1 MEIIN
6 YQEGVLKMKDKVVY
20 EVLRVIDGKPLFL
33 EDHLERM
40 KNSFDLINEEFLLKN
55 DEIKE
60 KIKIL

>member
-6 YQEGVLKMKDKVVY
+6 FKEGALKMNDKVVY

-40 KNSFDLINEEFLLKN
+40 TKKCFKNILPI
-55 DEIKE
+55 IK
-60 KIKIL
+60 